1 MKYVIFDLDNCLA
14 DDRERIPLINWSETH
29 PDKRYAEYH
38 RDVSNDRAGNYEI
51 YSDMILG
58 EGHTPIFMT
67 ARPHTVG
74 RSNVRQQTREWI
86 RDHLGVENPIL
97 LMRNVGD
104 NRPSVDLKREQLKH
118 LADYDVS
125 LKDIVCAYDDRADIV
140 QMYQDHGILAHV
152 LAIHDACAYTPPKRP
167 VFAHE
172 AKRAPDFLEDG
183 AATFR
188 ERNAIYGDTYLEFGR
203 MCAAIFPEGIRVE
216 PGDVDGFNRLGVLV
230 QAIGKIARYGA
241 NLNKGGHQDSAHD
254 LMVYAAML
262 EEVTK

>member
-14 DDRERIPLINWSETH
+14 DDRARIPLINWNENH

-38 RDVSNDRAGNYEI
+38 SDVSNDPVGNYDTFI
-51 YSDMILG
+51 HWINGLSIR
-58 EGHTPIFMT
+58 PIFMT
-67 ARPHTVG
+67 ARPHSVG
-74 RSNVRQQTREWI
+74 RHHVRMQTLKWI
-86 RDHLGVENPIL
+86 ENNLGVLNPIL

-104 NRPSVDLKREQLKH
+104 HRPSVELKRSQLDY
-118 LADYDVS
+118 LADWGVS
-125 LKDIVCAYDDRADIV
+125 LTDIKCAYDDRADIV
-140 QMYQDHGILAHV
+140 AMYCEHGIPAEV
-152 LAIHDACAYTPPKRP
+152 LAIHDSCAYSPP
-167 VFAHE
+167 FALVSG

>member
-86 RDHLGVENPIL
+86 RDHLGVENPL
-97 LMRNVGD
+97 LIMRNVGD
-104 NRPSVDLKREQLKH
+104 NRPSVELKREQLKH

-152 LAIHDACAYTPPKRP
+152 LAIHDACAYTPPVKAINAGE
-167 VFAHE
+167 VLGAM
-172 AKRAPDFLEDG
+172 
-183 AATFR
+183 AATFL
-188 ERNAIYGDTYLEFGR
+188 ERSGTYKDNYKMVPKLCEVL
-203 MCAAIFPEGIRVE
+203 FPEGVPPEILFSPQWHLFE
-216 PGDVDGFNRLGVLV
+216 LKLV
-230 QAIGKIARYGA
+230 KLSRFAISGLKHLDSIHDDAVYSA
-241 NLNKGGHQDSAHD
+241 MIEACLLNTENAK
-254 LMVYAAML
+254 
-262 EEVTK
+262 

>member
-14 DDRERIPLINWSETH
+14 DDRARIPLINWSEPH

-38 RDVSNDRAGNYEI
+38 RDVSNDPVGNYE
-51 YSDMILG
+51 
-58 EGHTPIFMT
+58 TFVTATAQARPIFMT

-74 RSNVRQQTREWI
+74 RSNVRLQTLDWI
-86 RDHLGVENPIL
+86 KGNLGVEDPIL

-104 NRPSVDLKREQLKH
+104 HRPSVELKREQLTH
-118 LADYDVS
+118 LSDWDVA
-125 LKDIVCAYDDRADIV
+125 LIDIVYAYDDRPDIV
-140 QMYQDHGILAHV
+140 TMYNENRIPAEV
-152 LAIHDACAYTPPKRP
+152 LAIHDVCAYSPPLRP
-167 VFAHE
+167 VLARS
-172 AKRAPDFLEDG
+172 AKRAPDFLIDG

-203 MCAAIFPEGIRVE
+203 ICAAIFPEGIRVE